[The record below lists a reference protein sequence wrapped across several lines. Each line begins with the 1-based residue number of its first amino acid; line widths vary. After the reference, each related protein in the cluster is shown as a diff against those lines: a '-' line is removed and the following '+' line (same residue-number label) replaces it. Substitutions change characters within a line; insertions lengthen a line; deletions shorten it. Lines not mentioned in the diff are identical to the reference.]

1 MTAINARE
9 SMHELCNGRSQRGSK
24 IIERRKRWKTSSQQ
38 YPVRLLFQM
47 LSILL
52 YNRWHL
58 CNLILVVTLFWDK
71 KGYPM
76 ILNAFRDT
84 IADLIISR

>member
-1 MTAINARE
+1 
-9 SMHELCNGRSQRGSK
+9 
-24 IIERRKRWKTSSQQ
+24 
-38 YPVRLLFQM
+38 M